1 MRDEKDR
8 TRLMVKVLVA
18 IVVLLII
25 IVAYLTVISSAIN
38 NFAAQKQ
45 VEGAN
50 LFISQILIPE
60 LQTQGYVALP
70 LGNNQTLYL
79 VPYNPNQNRTVG
91 NTSTNSTK

>member
-8 TRLMVKVLVA
+8 TRLVVKILIAV
-18 IVVLLII
+18 VVLLVI

-60 LQTQGYVALP
+60 LQTQGYVAIP
-70 LGNNQTLYL
+70 IGNQTLYL
-79 VPYNPNQNRTVG
+79 VPYNPNTNKTIE
-91 NTSTNSTK
+91 NTQSTNATK